1 MSAEFKVIQRRGD
14 YGNAQNLFAKSWESY
29 KKGFGDLQKEF
40 WLGNDNICAITNQA
54 SYSVRFELH
63 HENGTFAFALYDY
76 FWIDSEEHKYKLHLG
91 DYSGNAGDALRPHNE
106 KEFYTKDQPGS
117 TRPFQQHEGGWW
129 YNVYPSTNLNALNR
143 YGMDNSKSQ
152 DGIAWHTFGG
162 SFTSLPSTEIKIRA
176 TSF

>member
-1 MSAEFKVIQRRGD
+1 M
-14 YGNAQNLFAKSWESY
+14 FAS
-29 KKGFGDLQKEF
+29 L
-40 WLGNDNICAITNQA
+40 L
-54 SYSVRFELH
+54 
-63 HENGTFAFALYDY
+63 
-76 FWIDSEEHKYKLHLG
+76 
-91 DYSGNAGDALRPHNE
+91 GDALRPHNE

-117 TRPFQQHEGGWW
+117 SRPSQQHEGGWW